1 MRAHRQALGIS
12 VAKLA
17 AKLGV
22 SGTLVYYW
30 EYGQKLNSPL
40 FLEKKADLL
49 EILGCKFEDLNFH
62 VPKKN
67 KTDRKLL
74 YSLKFFLEEK
84 DMKRKELMAICN
96 LSRAQVANY
105 INLVSG
111 APEKDA
117 ERIAYVL
124 GVSVEELYK
133 KRDDDFRTR
142 KVYLK
147 KKELVQSS
155 KTAPYKNEQ
164 CFELNI
170 GSSFDL
176 LVALR
181 VKSFKDLEKR
191 TGLEPDFLAKL
202 FSSIPVPKM
211 DVEKIA
217 IALGVPLGY
226 VLKYH
231 DFRFVCDKLWKI
243 LRIHNVSASELAKMI
258 GSSKEIVQK
267 IVDRALLPTMFDAQ
281 EIAKAL
287 GVKTSEIGHPYCYL
301 DKIGMYRD

>member
-1 MRAHRQALGIS
+1 MRAHRQALGMS
-12 VAKLA
+12 VAELA

-62 VPKKN
+62 IPKKI
-67 KTDRKLL
+67 KTNRKLL
-74 YSLKFFLEEK
+74 YGLKFFLEEK
-84 DMKRKELMAICN
+84 DMKRTELMAICN

-133 KRDDDFRTR
+133 KRDDDFRTK

-155 KTAPYKNEQ
+155 KTTPYKNEQ

-176 LVALR
+176 LIALK
-181 VKSFKDLEKR
+181 VKNFKDLEKR

-202 FSSIPVPKM
+202 FSSIPVPRM
-211 DVEKIA
+211 DIEKIA

-243 LRIHNVSASELAKMI
+243 LRVHNISASELAKMI

-281 EIAKAL
+281 EMAKAL

>member
-1 MRAHRQALGIS
+1 MRAHRQALGMS
-12 VAKLA
+12 VAELA

-62 VPKKN
+62 VPKKI

-74 YSLKFFLEEK
+74 YGLKSLLEEK
-84 DMKRKELMAICN
+84 DIKRTELMAICN
-96 LSRAQVANY
+96 LSRGQVANY

-111 APEKDA
+111 APQKDA

-124 GVSVEELYK
+124 GVSVEELC
-133 KRDDDFRTR
+133 RRHDDDFRTR
-142 KVYLK
+142 KVYPK
-147 KKELVQSS
+147 KKELAQAS
-155 KTAPYKNEQ
+155 KTAPCKNEQ
-164 CFELNI
+164 CFQISLE
-170 GSSFDL
+170 SSFDL
-176 LVALR
+176 LIALKI
-181 VKSFKDLEKR
+181 KSFKDLEKR
-191 TGLEPDFLAKL
+191 TGLDPDFLAKL
-202 FSSIPVPKM
+202 FSSIPVPRM

-217 IALGVPLGY
+217 IALGVPVGY
-226 VLKYH
+226 IKNYH

-243 LRIHNVSASELAKMI
+243 LRVHNVSESELAEMI

-267 IVDRALLPTMFDAQ
+267 IVNRTLMPTMFDAQ
-281 EIAKAL
+281 EIAESL
-287 GVKTSEIGHPYCYL
+287 GIKTSEIGHPYCYL

>member
-1 MRAHRQALGIS
+1 MRAHRQALGMS
-12 VAKLA
+12 VAELA

-49 EILGCKFEDLNFH
+49 GILGCKFEDLNFH
-62 VPKKN
+62 IQKKK

-74 YSLKFFLEEK
+74 YSLKSLLEEK

-155 KTAPYKNEQ
+155 KTAPCKNEQ
-164 CFELNI
+164 CFEINV

-181 VKSFKDLEKR
+181 VKSFADLEKR
-191 TGLEPDFLAKL
+191 TGLDPDFLAKL

-211 DVEKIA
+211 DIEKIA

-231 DFRFVCDKLWKI
+231 DYRFVCDKLWKI
-243 LRIHNVSASELAKMI
+243 LRIHNVSANELAKMI

-281 EIAKAL
+281 EMAKAL